1 MAGLLDTNIP
11 FDATAFEKKY
21 PNLTSGAYPKYM
33 GPQLQPRGLL
43 QTGNNSDIDK
53 LEAEDIAAAIRQEG
67 LDKNVF
73 NNDMEYVNSLQQFAT
88 EPESIVK
95 KAINDGAKARG
106 NVNAQN
112 EQLGFMDKIFNNPL
126 LQRMMERSLYAV
138 PTMGGNFV
146 SEQASGERG
155 LRSMEAQ
162 EAEREA
168 KLKAE
173 RLKAGD
179 GRPKKDKQMI
189 EQINRYAKSK
199 GGVDILNRMKSLTP
213 GGVGG
218 VTVVAKQ
225 FIDDVGK
232 IFELNPSLEPA
243 ARIQALRSLM
253 YEQFSF
259 VGREM
264 SKSDKE
270 IINKMIPEVGGVL
283 LSNNEFLNSIAI
295 LKRKFEAEAT
305 ISGSI
310 LRKEYGR
317 DPNSYIQKQKQK
329 VSVTSRKAS

>member
-1 MAGLLDTNIP
+1 
-11 FDATAFEKKY
+11 
-21 PNLTSGAYPKYM
+21 
-33 GPQLQPRGLL
+33 
-43 QTGNNSDIDK
+43 
-53 LEAEDIAAAIRQEG
+53 
-67 LDKNVF
+67 
-73 NNDMEYVNSLQQFAT
+73 
-88 EPESIVK
+88 
-95 KAINDGAKARG
+95 
-106 NVNAQN
+106 
-112 EQLGFMDKIFNNPL
+112 
-126 LQRMMERSLYAV
+126 
-138 PTMGGNFV
+138 
-146 SEQASGERG
+146 
-155 LRSMEAQ
+155 
-162 EAEREA
+162 
-168 KLKAE
+168 
-173 RLKAGD
+173 
-179 GRPKKDKQMI
+179 
-189 EQINRYAKSK
+189 
-199 GGVDILNRMKSLTP
+199 MKSLTP